1 MPPALFAAFM
11 AMWLILSPAAAQT
24 MPPPGAPPAA
34 APAETG
40 SPDAAKASSG
50 SVSHSV
56 LKAITYKVTTT
67 TVGLTIYSVAAGGVA
82 AGAALEAFGL
92 VASMAVYTANDYL
105 WTSNVP
111 PPVKQ
116 DESQS
121 LNVKDEFWK
130 TTKKYLTYRVSTIWI
145 KAIKMAALYAYT
157 GSAATTLVAG
167 SAASLLA
174 AGVFYANNMAWDYYD
189 FDTAPPSQA
198 APPPPVASP
207 SAPVIARLP
216 EAAPLMEAA
225 PKS

>member
-1 MPPALFAAFM
+1 
-11 AMWLILSPAAAQT
+11 
-24 MPPPGAPPAA
+24 MPPPGAPPGT

-116 DESQS
+116 DNSQS
-121 LNVKDEFWK
+121 LNASDEFWK

-189 FDTAPPSQA
+189 FDTAKPSPATRPQV
-198 APPPPVASP
+198 APPQIAPSPPAAFP
-207 SAPVIARLP
+207 SAPVIARIP
-216 EAAPLMEAA
+216 EGAPLMEAA